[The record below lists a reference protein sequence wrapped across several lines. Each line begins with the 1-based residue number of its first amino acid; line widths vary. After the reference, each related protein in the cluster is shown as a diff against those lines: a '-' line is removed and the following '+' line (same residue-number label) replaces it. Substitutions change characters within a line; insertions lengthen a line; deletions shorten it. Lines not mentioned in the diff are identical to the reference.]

1 LSICDAVIFKKMRD
15 DGFVVDNKC
24 IDCTKMLCQVCM
36 VAILAIII
44 MLASLRTIK
53 DEKKCVAVVKYPLGN
68 EAFHATVQR
77 PQAEA
82 PCASSLTGTDSSSEV
97 LVKISVI
104 RVKASI
110 DEDEREREVKQR
122 CECTDGE

>member
-1 LSICDAVIFKKMRD
+1 
-15 DGFVVDNKC
+15 
-24 IDCTKMLCQVCM
+24 M

-44 MLASLRTIK
+44 MLVSK

-68 EAFHATVQR
+68 EAFQAMVQR
-77 PQAEA
+77 FQAEA
-82 PCASSLTGTDSSSEV
+82 PCASSLTGIDSSSEV

-110 DEDEREREVKQR
+110 GEDERER
-122 CECTDGE
+122 